1 MSFVECCLLKIRLL
15 IMRFIYLLFTIVVC
29 GSILF
34 ADFVYTCAKKLM
46 NMLICPLKLILRRFK
61 GSSR

>member
-1 MSFVECCLLKIRLL
+1 
-15 IMRFIYLLFTIVVC
+15 MRFIYLLISIVVC
-29 GSILF
+29 GSILL

-46 NMLICPLKLILRRFK
+46 NMLIYPLKTILKRFK

>member
-1 MSFVECCLLKIRLL
+1 
-15 IMRFIYLLFTIVVC
+15 MRFIYLLFTIVVC
-29 GSILF
+29 SGILL

-46 NMLICPLKLILRRFK
+46 NMFICPLKAILRRFK